1 MKLPLHFNP
10 PSICSSSHID
20 ILTLLYYSCFTKK
33 EIMQQPMFLPET
45 VEGEN
50 KSYAHHFLYALL
62 ISDNQL
68 IIAIPNKRGNKNV
81 KK

>member
-1 MKLPLHFNP
+1 
-10 PSICSSSHID
+10 
-20 ILTLLYYSCFTKK
+20 
-33 EIMQQPMFLPET
+33 MQQPMSFPET
-45 VEGEN
+45 VEGEK